1 MRMEHKIDREGG
13 KPRQAG
19 RFHAR
24 RARER
29 RQHGRGPGE
38 PVAVLLETHKVVT
51 AVHATTANQAGDRE
65 PAVSSSAS

>member
-19 RFHAR
+19 RLDAR

-38 PVAVLLETHKVVT
+38 LVAVLLETHEVVT
-51 AVHATTANQAGDRE
+51 AFHSGDRE

>member
-1 MRMEHKIDREGG
+1 MRMEHRIDREGG

-19 RFHAR
+19 PFDAQRT
-24 RARER
+24 RER

-38 PVAVLLETHKVVT
+38 PVAVLLGTHEAVT
-51 AVHATTANQAGDRE
+51 AVHATTASHAGDRE